1 MLPEGTPAPDFELPS
16 TADRGRTRL
25 TEFAGRPV
33 VLVFYPG
40 DFSPVCSDQLTLY
53 NELMPEFERHEAQLL
68 GISVDSLWSHRAFAR
83 DRKLRFPLVADF
95 HPKGAVSKQYGVYD
109 EDNGVSERAL
119 YVIDR
124 GGKIAWSYLSPP
136 EVNPGAD
143 GILDALEELEEPASA
158 EASSGS

>member
-1 MLPEGTPAPDFELPS
+1 MLPEGKPAPDFELPS

>member
-16 TADRGRTRL
+16 TADRGKTRL

-40 DFSPVCSDQLTLY
+40 DFSPVCTDQLTLY

-83 DRKLRFPLVADF
+83 DRKLRFRLVADF

-109 EDNGVSERAL
+109 EDNGLSERAL